1 MAAFVIFTPMTI
13 LTYIA
18 VSWFIVNFEPF
29 QLLSRF
35 NYSIDL
41 SLILFLCMYIHS
53 AFSCSKCVSFW
64 LTLICTWDFILATI
78 VALTIVYITGMFEQA
93 DHVTNTD
100 QIAIFT

>member
-29 QLLSRF
+29 QILVDYLF
-35 NYSIDL
+35 NKLPDTVL
-41 SLILFLCMYIHS
+41 NMYIHS

-64 LTLICTWDFILATI
+64 ITLICTWDFILATI
-78 VALTIVYITGMFEQA
+78 VALSIVYITGMLERG
-93 DHVTNTD
+93 
-100 QIAIFT
+100 